1 MGVRKSA
8 SGQMDGSRHQ
18 GKDLKIISFFNHK
31 GGVSKTTSTFHVGWK
46 LAELGHKVLLVD
58 ADPQCNLTA
67 LALGYTDDADI
78 EQHYAKYPMSDV
90 YAGLKPVI
98 DGDLRRL
105 EPAEP
110 AATANPNLF
119 VLCGNIA
126 LSEAETQLS
135 VALTTRNSIPAIRNL
150 PGSIGELIR
159 LTGEEIGA
167 DFVLVDMSPSVGAL
181 NQCILMASDHFIVPT
196 APDFFCVQ
204 AIRSLSKTIPRWSDE
219 IDFFRDRE
227 LIYPIP
233 EEPPVM
239 LGFLSQ
245 KYRPR
250 NGAPAKSFQQWI
262 NRIDETVDNEL
273 APALNAKKMIVSFK
287 RFQASVNETGPFN
300 LANISDFNSLVAQSQ
315 KYSVPVF
322 ALSDAQIEQTGEI
335 LQTMKANR
343 EEFGRVFQHLAES
356 IIELTN

>member
-1 MGVRKSA
+1 MSMRQSDR
-8 SGQMDGSRHQ
+8 SQTDGSPIQ
-18 GKDLKIISFFNHK
+18 GKELKIVSFFNHK
-31 GGVSKTTSTFHVGWK
+31 GGVSKTTSTFHLGWK
-46 LAELGHKVLLVD
+46 LAELGYRVLLVD

-78 EQHYAKYPMSDV
+78 ENHYVNYPNSDI
-90 YAGLKPVI
+90 YSGLKPVI

-105 EPAEP
+105 EPADP
-110 AATANPNLF
+110 APTTHENLF
-119 VLCGNIA
+119 ILCGNIA
-126 LSEAETQLS
+126 LSEAETQMS

-150 PGSIGELIR
+150 PGSVGALIR
-159 LTGEEIGA
+159 LTGEEIEA
-167 DFVLVDMSPSVGAL
+167 DYVLVDMSPSVGAL

-204 AIRSLSKTIPRWSDE
+204 AIRSLAKTIPRWSDE
-219 IDFFRDRE
+219 IDFFRAKE

-233 EEPPVM
+233 DTPPSM

-250 NGAPAKSFQQWI
+250 NGGPAKSFQQWI
-262 NRIDETVDNEL
+262 DRIDDSVNEEL
-273 APALNAKKMIVSFK
+273 APALSAKKMIVTRK
-287 RFQASVNETGPFN
+287 RFQAAVTSTEPYN

-322 ALSDAQIEQTGEI
+322 GLTDSQIEQTGKI
-335 LQTMKANR
+335 LRNMRKSRTDFGLAFDALAN
-343 EEFGRVFQHLAES
+343 S
-356 IIELTN
+356 IVDLTN

>member
-1 MGVRKSA
+1 MSVPKSPV
-8 SGQMDGSRHQ
+8 SQKDGLNNQ
-18 GKDLKIISFFNHK
+18 GKELKIVSFFNHK
-31 GGVSKTTSTFHVGWK
+31 GGVSKTTSTFHLGWK

-67 LALGYTDDADI
+67 LALGYTDDSDI
-78 EQHYAKYPMSDV
+78 EQHYRDYPNSDV
-90 YAGLKPVI
+90 YTGLKPVI

-105 EPAEP
+105 EPAVP
-110 AATANPNLF
+110 AETAHENLLI
-119 VLCGNIA
+119 LCGNIQ

-150 PGSIGELIR
+150 PGSIGALIR
-159 LTGEEIGA
+159 LTGEAVDA

-204 AIRSLSKTIPRWSDE
+204 AIRSLAKTIPRWSQE
-219 IDFFRDRE
+219 IEFFRDE
-227 LIYPIP
+227 ALIYPVP
-233 EEPPVM
+233 EGAPVM

-250 NGAPAKSFQQWI
+250 NGGPAKSFQQWI
-262 NRIDETVDNEL
+262 DRIDETVDDEL
-273 APALNAKKMIVSFK
+273 APALAAMKMIVSRK
-287 RFQASVNETGPFN
+287 RFLASVTASEPYN

-322 ALSDAQIEQTGEI
+322 ALTDSQIEQTGRI
-335 LQTMKANR
+335 LENMQESR
-343 EEFGRVFQHLAES
+343 EEFGRVFHDLAVS
-356 IIELTN
+356 IVELTN

>member
-1 MGVRKSA
+1 M
-8 SGQMDGSRHQ
+8 
-18 GKDLKIISFFNHK
+18 KIISFFNHK

-46 LAELGHKVLLVD
+46 LAELGYKVLLVD

-67 LALGYTDDADI
+67 LALGYTDDTDI
-78 EQHYAKYPMSDV
+78 EEHYLQFPNSDI

-105 EPAEP
+105 EPSNP
-110 AATANPNLF
+110 ASTAHDNLSI
-119 VLCGNIA
+119 LCGNIA

-159 LTGEEIGA
+159 LTGNSIDA
-167 DFVLVDMSPSVGAL
+167 DYVLVDMSPSVGAL

-204 AIRSLSKTIPRWSDE
+204 AVRSLAKTIPRWSEE
-219 IDFFRDRE
+219 ISFFRDQE

-233 EEPPVM
+233 IEPPVM

-250 NGAPAKSFQQWI
+250 NGAPAKSFQLWI
-262 NRIDETVDNEL
+262 NRIDKAVDEEL
-273 APALNAKKMIVSFK
+273 APALNAKKMIVTFK
-287 RFQASVNETGPFN
+287 RFQASVPGSLPFN

-322 ALSDAQIEQTGEI
+322 ALSDQMIEQTGEI
-335 LQTMKANR
+335 LYNMQLSRA
-343 EEFGRVFQHLAES
+343 EFGRVFTALAES
-356 IIELTN
+356 IVKLTN